1 MTPTDRPSKQEAFL
15 AFLKDGWVT
24 VYIDARRPGVAV
36 PDHLRTETRLVLQ
49 YGLNMPVP
57 VEDLEVTDDGVKA
70 TLSFSRTPWQT
81 MIPWSAIYVIACTDG
96 RGVLFQEDV
105 PAELMSSFVGG
116 EEALEGEEAE
126 EAPPALRK
134 PVAAVAAVAKA
145 DEFDTTH
152 ASEQPQPPAR
162 ARLKSVPMSDA
173 PATSVET
180 ARPTQNDDKVDGLEV
195 PRVRPTLTIVKS
207 E

>member
-24 VYIDARRPGVAV
+24 VYIDARLPGVAV

-57 VEDLEVTDDGVKA
+57 VEDLEVTDEGVKA

-81 MIPWSAIYVIACTDG
+81 MIPWAAIYVIACTDG

-105 PAELMSSFVGG
+105 PPELMSSFVGG
-116 EEALEGEEAE
+116 EEVTDGEDAE
-126 EAPPALRK
+126 ESLSSPRK
-134 PVAAVAAVAKA
+134 PVAAMAALAVSEDA
-145 DEFDTTH
+145 DSLP
-152 ASEQPQPPAR
+152 APEQAPVPAR
-162 ARLKSVPMSDA
+162 ARLKSVPMSE
-173 PATSVET
+173 PPSATDVRSPQGES
-180 ARPTQNDDKVDGLEV
+180 DGSKSQTDV
-195 PRVRPTLTIVKS
+195 PRGRPTLTIVKS

>member
-1 MTPTDRPSKQEAFL
+1 VTPTDRPSKQEAFL

-36 PDHLRTETRLVLQ
+36 PDHLRAETRLVLQ

-57 VEDLEVTDDGVKA
+57 VEDLEVTDEGVKA

-105 PAELMSSFVGG
+105 PPELMSSFVGG
-116 EEALEGEEAE
+116 EEAPDSEDAE
-126 EAPPALRK
+126 ESQPLPRK
-134 PVAAVAAVAKA
+134 PVAAVAALAA
-145 DEFDTTH
+145 TEELE
-152 ASEQPQPPAR
+152 SQSPPEQALPPPR
-162 ARLKSVPMSDA
+162 ARLKSVPMTSA
-173 PATSVET
+173 PAEPTDEARSKET
-180 ARPTQNDDKVDGLEV
+180 VGDNDPPEA
-195 PRVRPTLTIVKS
+195 PRGRPTLTIVKS
-207 E
+207 